1 MDVFEA
7 IEKRHSYRGPFTV
20 QAIPREHLEQIVQ
33 AGMLA
38 PSGCNA
44 QTTSFVIVDDPN
56 LLADVVAIVD
66 KPVMADARAVIV
78 CIVDES
84 PVYHGMAFG
93 VEDCAA
99 AVENIL
105 LATTALG
112 YATVWIDGALRLEDK
127 AGRIAAL
134 LKIPEALSVRVILPL
149 GVPAEARSQPQK
161 RSFNERAAFNCFPR
175 PAQ

>member
-7 IEKRHSYRGPFTV
+7 TKARHSYRGTFTTADV
-20 QAIPREHLEQIVQ
+20 PREHLQQIVE

-44 QTTSFVIVDDPN
+44 QTTSFVIVDDKE
-56 LLADVVAIVD
+56 LLSQIGDIVD
-66 KPVMADARAVIV
+66 KPVVRSARAIIV
-78 CIVDES
+78 CIVDEK

-112 YATVWIDGALRLEDK
+112 YATVWIDGALRIENK
-127 AGRIAAL
+127 AERIAAQL
-134 LKIPEALSVRVILPL
+134 AIPTHLAVRVLLPL
-149 GVPAEARSQPQK
+149 GTPEEARSQPPK
-161 RSFNERAAFNCFPR
+161 RPFNERAAFNRFVT